1 MDQKSQFACRLRE
14 ARDVRGLNQGQLAAR
29 AGLPATAI
37 SHFEADARKPSFD
50 SLRRLANAL
59 DVTTDW
65 LLGRTDDPGSS
76 GPTTQLHRDLQNM
89 TDDDL
94 ATVQLLVKALADK
107 KASKDTK

>member
-1 MDQKSQFACRLRE
+1 MTEKSQFARRLRHAREDMRKITQGKLAE
-14 ARDVRGLNQGQLAAR
+14 A

-65 LLGRTDDPGSS
+65 LLGRTEELGASAS
-76 GPTTQLHRDLQNM
+76 AAQFHRDLQKM
-89 TDDDL
+89 SDADR
-94 ATVQLLVKALADK
+94 ATVELLVKALANK
-107 KASKDTK
+107 NKAGN

>member
-1 MDQKSQFACRLRE
+1 MDEKSQFAQRLRY
-14 ARDVRGLNQGQLAAR
+14 AREDVRKITQGQLAQI

-65 LLGRTDDPGSS
+65 LLGRSDDPGAS
-76 GPTTQLHRDLQNM
+76 GTTTKLHRDLQNM
-89 TDDDL
+89 SDTDRQ
-94 ATVQLLVKALADK
+94 TVELLVKALTEKQK
-107 KASKDTK
+107 KGS